1 MEVAYVCRADAAD
14 DCGGGGVG
22 MMGSRVSRFPPVGGG
37 GDLYLLTLVCE
48 SVGGGT
54 VVVILIRM
62 LWQSR

>member
-1 MEVAYVCRADAAD
+1 VEVAYVCRAVAAE

-22 MMGSRVSRFPPVGGG
+22 MMGSRVSRFAPVGVG
-37 GDLYLLTLVCE
+37 GDLYLLTLVFN